1 LYFLRGCATTPYMCA
16 IKGYNGLKIDP
27 TTPLTEEQAAAI
39 YILGKEAVIFALLCL
54 SSLLAAKSS
63 PSLETPSGMLPPYQ
77 KPRGKRGRKKRGAK
91 HGHPGHTRT
100 RAEITAHTEHEPQE
114 CCPDCGTPLGEVV
127 ERRRRVIEDIGESAP
142 EITEHSIPRQWCP
155 QCQKLVE
162 PRVEEALAGSTIGHR
177 LVALSAWLH
186 YGLGVTIS
194 QVRTVCQ
201 THLHFQVSEGGL
213 IGLWHRV
220 AGILYEW
227 YVQIGDQ
234 VKVSGVL
241 HADETGWRVAGQSQ
255 WLWCFTTSTATYY
268 LIHRSRGS
276 PALDEFF
283 TEVFDGILITDF
295 WSAYNAL
302 QCGGRQ
308 ACLSHLFREL
318 KKVDANTDT
327 TQWTEFSTRLKRVLH
342 DALRLVIQRNT
353 LDAQQFLRRR
363 VSLDT
368 RLSKLIET
376 EGNDKD
382 VLRLIKRL
390 RRYQDA
396 LFTFVDYEHVAPT
409 NNHAE
414 REIRPAVI
422 MRKNSYT
429 NQSQN
434 GADTQAI
441 LMSVYRTLKLRGH
454 NPLITIVNALKL
466 YVKTGKV
473 PPLPI

>member
-1 LYFLRGCATTPYMCA
+1 MSDR
-16 IKGYNGLKIDP
+16 KGYTGLKIDP
-27 TTPLTEEQAAAI
+27 NTPLTEEQAEAI
-39 YILGKEAVIFALLCL
+39 YILGKEAVIFALLSL
-54 SSLLAAKSS
+54 SSLLSEKSS
-63 PSLETPSGMLPPYQ
+63 SSLETPSGMIPPYQ

-91 HGHPGHTRT
+91 KGHHGHARPL
-100 RAEITAHTEHEPQE
+100 AEITDHKEHAPQE

-127 ERRRRVIEDIGESAP
+127 ERRRRVIEDIGESEP
-142 EITEHSIPRQWCP
+142 EVTEHSIPRQWCP
-155 QCQKLVE
+155 HCQKLVE
-162 PRVEEALAGSTIGHR
+162 PRVEEAFPGATIGHR

-186 YGLGVTIS
+186 YGIGVTIS
-194 QVRTVCQ
+194 QLRKVSQ

-220 AGILYEW
+220 AGLFYEW

-234 VKVSGVL
+234 VKASGVL

-283 TEVFDGILITDF
+283 TEAFDGILITDF
-295 WSAYNAL
+295 WNAYNAL

-318 KKVDANTDT
+318 KKVDEHANT
-327 TQWTEFSTRLKRVLH
+327 TQWTEFSKRLKRVLH
-342 DALRLVIQRNT
+342 DAIRLVIKRDT
-353 LDAQQFLRRR
+353 MDAQQFLRRR
-363 VSLDT
+363 VRLDT
-368 RLSKLIET
+368 RLITLSET
-376 EGNDKD
+376 DWNDKD
-382 VLRLIKRL
+382 VLRLVKRL
-390 RRYQDA
+390 KRYQDT
-396 LFTFVDYEHVAPT
+396 LFTFVDYEQVSHT

-429 NQSQN
+429 NQSQHC
-434 GADTQAI
+434 ADTQAI

-454 NPLITIVNALKL
+454 NPLSTIVDAMRT
-466 YVKTGKV
+466 YVKTGKL
-473 PPLPI
+473 PPLPL